1 MTKTY
6 KMKEIVNKFAN
17 VIGNILTVIV
27 AVAAIIETV
36 FLSTT
41 LLDDLYYE
49 YTPYLF
55 MYFDVIICTVLAIP
69 GAIVFKGIARLTR
82 SKES

>member
-6 KMKEIVNKFAN
+6 RMKEIVNKFAN

-36 FLSTT
+36 FLSTS
-41 LLDDLYYE
+41 LLDDLYFE

-55 MYFDVIICTVLAIP
+55 MYVDVVICTVLAIP
-69 GAIVFKGIARLTR
+69 GVIVFKGIARLTR